1 MQLNELYE
9 PAQEH
14 YQDQADDH
22 SRLSSKDMR
31 KTKLTLRQL
40 NKLRRLIDV
49 RNYELQQNLKQIKA
63 QYAPAPEPML

>member
-22 SRLSSKDMR
+22 SKLSIKDMR

-49 RNYELQQNLKQIKA
+49 RNFELQQNLNQIKA
-63 QYAPAPEPML
+63 QYAKPPEPML